1 MKKTKPKT
9 STAADDK
16 TVDLHIEK
24 LLVGGQGL
32 SHIGSMACFIND
44 VIAYE
49 IVRARIVEIKKHYL
63 EASCCEIVQ
72 PSPHRITPPCLY
84 VGECGGCHFQHIEYS
99 HQLQLKAEIVHD
111 CLKRIAGIEDP
122 PVQFP
127 LPSPSVFHYRTR
139 ANLKISTS
147 PSIRIGFYR
156 RRTHEIIAVN
166 NCRLLAP
173 ALNQALAH
181 CWRVLKE
188 QPEVFANATDLC
200 IMQST
205 KSEQVLIAAQK
216 GSVIKAHTIFEPFAR
231 AASAPF
237 SCASSS
243 LVLSE
248 IIKGITFIR
257 TPFTFYQINGE
268 QNVCL
273 INLVLDLLSPAFKKP
288 ILDLYCG
295 CGNFSLFCAQQ
306 GSDVVGIDANSHAIA
321 EARYNAQ
328 YNGITHCTFFC
339 DDVQQRMRQFLTH
352 EFYSILLNPSRQGC
366 GHKVIDEVAR
376 IKPHLIVY
384 ISCHPATLARD
395 LKRLLQHGYRI
406 EVIQPVDMFPQ
417 TYHIETVIKLVKS

>member
-9 STAADDK
+9 SAADDK
-16 TVDLHIEK
+16 IVDVHIEK
-24 LLVGGQGL
+24 LLFGGQGL
-32 SHIGSMACFIND
+32 SHVGSMACFIND
-44 VIAYE
+44 VISEE
-49 IVRARIVEIKKHYL
+49 IVRARIVKIKKHYL
-63 EASCCEIVQ
+63 EASCYEILQ
-72 PSPHRITPPCLY
+72 PSLHRITPHCLY
-84 VGECGGCHFQHIEYS
+84 VGECGGCHFQHIEYC

-111 CLKRIAGIEDP
+111 CLKRIAGIEGP
-122 PVQFP
+122 AVQFP
-127 LPSPSVFHYRTR
+127 LSSPLVFHYRTR

-147 PSIRIGFYR
+147 PFIRLGFYR
-156 RRTHEIIAVN
+156 RRSHEIISVN
-166 NCRLLAP
+166 NCQLLTP
-173 ALNQALAH
+173 LLNQALAY
-181 CWRVLKE
+181 CWQVLRE
-188 QPEVFANATDLC
+188 QPQVFLNATDLC
-200 IMQST
+200 IMQSI
-205 KSEQVLIAAQK
+205 KSGQVLIAAQK
-216 GSVIKAHTIFEPFAR
+216 DSEIITHTIFEPYANSS
-231 AASAPF
+231 SAPF
-237 SCASSS
+237 SYASSS
-243 LVLSE
+243 LALSE
-248 IIKGITFIR
+248 VIKGITFIR
-257 TPFTFYQINGE
+257 TPYTFYQINGE

-273 INLVLDLLSPAFKKP
+273 INLVLDLLSPSFKKP

-328 YNGITHCTFFC
+328 YNGITNCTFFC
-339 DDVQQRMRQFLTH
+339 DDVQQLMRQFLTH

-366 GHKVIDEVAR
+366 GHKVIDDVAR